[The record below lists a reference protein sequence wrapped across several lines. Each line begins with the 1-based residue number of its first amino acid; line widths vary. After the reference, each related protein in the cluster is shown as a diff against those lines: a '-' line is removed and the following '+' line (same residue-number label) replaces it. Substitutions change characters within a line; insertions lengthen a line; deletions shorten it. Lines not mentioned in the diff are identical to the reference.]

1 MGEMAES
8 IFQALPMTQP
18 LVYFLATTSNSMRLI
33 TSAKEVIF
41 RRRLSV
47 CLSVCW
53 AGFNWWEAWGEIK
66 IEGFGGRPL
75 LVGGLGPW
83 APWALP

>member
-1 MGEMAES
+1 MQNLFIRSTDEHA
-8 IFQALPMTQP
+8 
-18 LVYFLATTSNSMRLI
+18 R
-33 TSAKEVIF
+33 
-41 RRRLSV
+41 
-47 CLSVCW
+47 

-83 APWALP
+83 APCPPKSGLGTYKLLQEPFVVAVVRLWAF